1 MLGEKKRKEQTSGKS
16 VVGSNYQ
23 KRVASRQFN
32 KQPQKPTLN
41 SNVAPQQGEEKYV
54 CLVHK
59 QQGFKQHESK
69 NSSQHNKT
77 KNRVLLR
84 FLVRFSKN
92 TLLYSCKAMGFE
104 WENRLNF
111 SKSLKNSKDLYTSSQ
126 QVSKRLFFLMLFS
139 YLFDMSII
147 KVHPFT
153 NFSLEE
159 ESRVMFSIVTNHSH
173 QIQL

>member
-1 MLGEKKRKEQTSGKS
+1 
-16 VVGSNYQ
+16 
-23 KRVASRQFN
+23 
-32 KQPQKPTLN
+32 
-41 SNVAPQQGEEKYV
+41 
-54 CLVHK
+54 
-59 QQGFKQHESK
+59 
-69 NSSQHNKT
+69 
-77 KNRVLLR
+77 
-84 FLVRFSKN
+84 
-92 TLLYSCKAMGFE
+92 MGFE

-111 SKSLKNSKDLYTSSQ
+111 SKSLKNSKDLYTSSY